1 MFSNELNILNK
12 GFDLDFKNILSKKEF
27 VDNKII
33 TSVSEIIQDISSRGD
48 EALIQITKKLD
59 NHLIEGFFVSEE
71 EINHSFERVDKE
83 IITALEFS
91 FDNIIDFHSKCM
103 DSLSLEPFDS
113 EIYRIFKPIR
123 STLLYVPGG
132 KASYPSSVLM
142 AAGPAIA
149 SQVKEIYLTTPFI
162 KGYINDLTIAAAKV
176 AGIKKIAKLGGAQA
190 IAAFALGTESI
201 PKVDKI
207 VGPGNSYVTQAKRQ
221 LFGKVGIDSIAGPSE
236 IVVLA
241 DETSSPELVAWDLMA
256 QAEHDEEASSILICT
271 SSKVI
276 NKIKEIIENE
286 LPHLGRASIIKS
298 SLKNNGLIIKI
309 ENLEQSIKLI
319 NSFAPEHLNLAFNN
333 QVIDVKNLIAGIVLE
348 GSDAAVSLS
357 DYVLGPSH
365 ILPTNTSSRFSSPL
379 SVEDFMV
386 SSTKVTMKPT
396 LNKGL
401 YNELI
406 DKTSILARA
415 EGLTAH
421 AISAEKRKKD

>member
-1 MFSNELNILNK
+1 MFSNELNISNK

-71 EINHSFERVDKE
+71 EINHSFEKVDKE

-103 DSLSLEPFDS
+103 NSLYLEPFDS

-271 SSKVI
+271 SGKVI
-276 NKIKEIIENE
+276 NKIKEIIDKE
-286 LPHLGRASIIKS
+286 LPHLSRASIIKS

-309 ENLEQSIKLI
+309 ENLDQSIKLI

-333 QVIDVKNLIAGIVLE
+333 QVIDVNDLIAGIVLE

>member
-1 MFSNELNILNK
+1 MFSDELDISNK
-12 GFDLDFKNILSKKEF
+12 GFDLDFKNFLSKKEF
-27 VDNKII
+27 VDKKII
-33 TSVSEIIQDISSRGD
+33 TSVSEIIQDVSSRGD
-48 EALIQITKKLD
+48 DALIEITKKLE

-71 EINHSFERVDKE
+71 EINNSFEKIDKE
-83 IITALEFS
+83 IIAALEFS
-91 FDNIIDFHSKCM
+91 FDNIIDFHSKCK
-103 DSLSLEPFDS
+103 DSLYLEPFDS

-123 STLLYVPGG
+123 SALLYVPGG

-271 SSKVI
+271 SIKVI

-309 ENLEQSIKLI
+309 QNLEQSIKLI

-333 QVIDVKNLIAGIVLE
+333 QVIDVKDLIAGIVLE

-386 SSTKVTMKPT
+386 SSTKVTMKST
-396 LNKGL
+396 LNKDL
-401 YNELI
+401 YNKLI

>member
-1 MFSNELNILNK
+1 MFSNELNISNK

-33 TSVSEIIQDISSRGD
+33 TSVSKIIQDISSRGD
-48 EALIQITKKLD
+48 DAVIQITKKLD

-71 EINHSFERVDKE
+71 EINNSFEKVDKE
-83 IITALEFS
+83 IIAALEFS

-103 DSLSLEPFDS
+103 DSLHLEPFDS

-123 STLLYVPGG
+123 SALLYVPGG

-176 AGIKKIAKLGGAQA
+176 AGVKKIAKLGGAQA

-309 ENLEQSIKLI
+309 ENLDQSIKLI

-333 QVIDVKNLIAGIVLE
+333 QVIDVKDLIAGIVLE
-348 GSDAAVSLS
+348 GPDAAVSLS

-396 LNKGL
+396 LNKDL
-401 YNELI
+401 YNKLI